1 MNTDQY
7 FHPEYARA
15 IAKAI
20 CYDLI
25 KAGAVE
31 RIKIVGGLRRGDETV
46 QGASLLYIS
55 NVKVEYQSGSQ
66 KLLFDT
72 DKETRPP
79 KTIYLADSAIEALN
93 YLDYRINENGKRIT
107 ITNYPFGIKAMI
119 DKKTKVPIDF
129 YPITLPRWGMAM
141 IEKTGPAAFVKMI
154 QEIADAKGYRAAYG
168 KIENKVNLEEIF
180 LSSEAEVLKLI
191 GLEWIEPKE
200 RRVQ

>member
-1 MNTDQY
+1 MNTNQH
-7 FHPEYARA
+7 FHPEYAGA
-15 IAKAI
+15 VAKAV

-31 RIKIVGGLRRGDETV
+31 RIKIVGGLRRGDREV
-46 QGASLLYIS
+46 RGASLLYVS
-55 NVKVEYQSGSQ
+55 KVKIEYQSGSQ

-79 KTIYLADSAIEALN
+79 KTIYLADAAIEALN
-93 YLDYRINENGKRIT
+93 YLDYRVNEDGKRIT

-119 DKKTKVPIDF
+119 DKKTKVPIDL
-129 YPITLPRWGMAM
+129 YPTTLNKWGLAM

-154 QEIADAKGYRAAYG
+154 QEIADVKGYRAAYG